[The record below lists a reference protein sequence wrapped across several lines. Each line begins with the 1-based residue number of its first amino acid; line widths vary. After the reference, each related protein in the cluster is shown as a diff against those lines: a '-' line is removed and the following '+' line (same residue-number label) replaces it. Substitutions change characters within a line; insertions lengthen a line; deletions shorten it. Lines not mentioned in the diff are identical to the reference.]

1 MFYDGG
7 VEINAAV
14 LAIEKFLETYAGVSA
29 TQVRPSGDDLDV
41 IKVWLE
47 VQGAGDPKAFGA
59 KAEAA
64 IRAAVPGA
72 AGFRIQVRAE
82 SFDTKPVKKP

>member
-1 MFYDGG
+1 MFYDGD

-14 LAIEKFLETYAGVSA
+14 LAIEKFLETYDGIGAS
-29 TQVRPSGDDLDV
+29 QVRPSGDDLDV

-47 VQGAGDPKAFGA
+47 VQTGDAKAFGV
-59 KAEAA
+59 KAESA

-72 AGFRIQVRAE
+72 TKFRIQVRAE
-82 SFDTKPVKKP
+82 SFDTKPVTKP

>member
-29 TQVRPSGDDLDV
+29 TQVRPSGDDIDV

-47 VQGAGDPKAFGA
+47 VQAGDPKAFGA
-59 KAEAA
+59 TAEAA

-82 SFDTKPVKKP
+82 SFDTKPVRKP

>member
-14 LAIEKFLETYAGVSA
+14 LAIEKFLETYSGVSA
-29 TQVRPSGDDLDV
+29 SQVRPSGDDLDV

-47 VQGAGDPKAFGA
+47 VQAADPKDFGA
-59 KAEAA
+59 KAETA

-82 SFDTKPVKKP
+82 SFDTKPVRKP

>member
-14 LAIEKFLETYAGVSA
+14 LAIEKFLETYDGVSA
-29 TQVRPSGDDLDV
+29 NQVRPSGDDLDV
-41 IKVWLE
+41 VKVWVE
-47 VQGAGDPKAFGA
+47 VHAPDPKAFGA
-59 KAEAA
+59 KLEAA

-72 AGFRIQVRAE
+72 TGFRLQIRAE
-82 SFDTKPVKKP
+82 SFDTKPVKKA